1 MVLCTYVLQSAFFVG
16 TLIKENLAEE
26 QGILDPKAPGYVDR
40 KHGGIIPDEEQE
52 IGVPTLARNEQ
63 RRAESS

>member
-1 MVLCTYVLQSAFFVG
+1 MVLCTYVLQNAFLVSK
-16 TLIKENLAEE
+16 LIEKNLAEE

-40 KHGGIIPDEEQE
+40 KHGGIVPDEEQE
-52 IGVPTLARNEQ
+52 IGVPTLARNEL